1 MPEMPEVEQVRKS
14 LEPHIQ
20 GKRICRVEISLP
32 RMILR
37 PSVAEFIAGIKGRVI
52 TGVSRRGKYLLLEL
66 GGADVILTHLR
77 MTGALLVTLGQE
89 AEPPYARIH
98 FTLTDGMHL
107 WFADARTF
115 GTMSLLTR
123 DTLSLDK
130 GYAALGPEPLSEGF
144 TPEYLRAV
152 LQKSHQAIKS
162 LLLDQRKIAGVGNIY
177 ADEALAVA
185 GICPLRPA
193 DRLTGKQC
201 LALHEAVNQ
210 VIAQGLKNHGTT
222 FRNYQDA
229 NGEIGNNKD
238 FLLVY
243 GRKGQP
249 CRSCGRPLKQIR
261 VGGRGSVYC
270 PHCQK

>member
-14 LEPHIQ
+14 LEPHIT

-37 PSVAEFIAGIKGRVI
+37 PSAAEFAAGVEGCRI
-52 TGVSRRGKYLLLEL
+52 TGVFRHGKYLLLEL
-66 GGADVILTHLR
+66 DQSDVILTHLR
-77 MTGALLVTLGQE
+77 MTGALLVTGE
-89 AEPPYARIH
+89 KETEPPYAKIH
-98 FTLTDGMHL
+98 FTLTDGVHL
-107 WFADARTF
+107 WFTDIRTF
-115 GTMSLLTR
+115 GTMSLLSR
-123 DTLSLDK
+123 DTLFLDK
-130 GYAALGPEPLSEGF
+130 GYASLGPEPLSESF
-144 TPEYLRAV
+144 TPEYLRSV
-152 LQKSHQAIKS
+152 LQKSHQAVKS
-162 LLLDQRKIAGVGNIY
+162 LILDQRRIAGLGNIY

-185 GICPLRPA
+185 GIRPLRPA

-201 LALHEAVNQ
+201 LALYEAINQ

-229 NGEIGNNKD
+229 NGEMGNNKD
-238 FLLVY
+238 YLRVY

-249 CRSCGRPLKQIR
+249 CLTCGMPLKQIR